1 MNFCA
6 TRSSVAAISLRI
18 FNMNAIDESLI
29 AAISANDSV
38 IPSKPKRRYGCSL
51 VPVAYSS
58 DDEPVQASVDTRP
71 RVLFSDYLNTVADV
85 AA

>member
-1 MNFCA
+1 MND
-6 TRSSVAAISLRI
+6 
-18 FNMNAIDESLI
+18 IDQALI
-29 AAISANDSV
+29 AAISASDSV
-38 IPSKPKRRYGCSL
+38 TPFKSKRRYGCSL

-58 DDEPVQASVDTRP
+58 DDESVQASADARP